1 MLRYSQAFKKCM
13 NDSYWTERWKNASPS
28 RNSTFGREHR
38 NNTSHQVEMMCGFT
52 AVLYA
57 SLYRERKKALLCGF
71 FFQKLWIRRKKE
83 ICKYLAYNL
92 CPCCRWASCT
102 MGGLWSQPLLETRTW
117 RARLPVMVFWSK
129 WRKAIGPT
137 SSWSGATWWVAGSTP
152 PSLVSWSFLCRWGAR
167 YVGTNALQLTSL
179 WDCGERVR
187 DDEGEKVYV
196 WLIYKRRQFK
206 RELVWLALWH
216 ARSAAC
222 LQLWTAKTFYFII
235 MIRINNNKQ

>member
-1 MLRYSQAFKKCM
+1 MIVTEQRGERTPVLFVILRLAENTAITHRIKLKWCVVLQLYFMLVYI
-13 NDSYWTERWKNASPS
+13 ER
-28 RNSTFGREHR
+28 GRK
-38 NNTSHQVEMMCGFT
+38 
-52 AVLYA
+52 LY
-57 SLYRERKKALLCGF
+57 YVGF

-117 RARLPVMVFWSK
+117 HARLPVMVFWSK

-187 DDEGEKVYV
+187 DDEGEKVCV
-196 WLIYKRRQFK
+196 CVID
-206 RELVWLALWH
+206 
-216 ARSAAC
+216 
-222 LQLWTAKTFYFII
+222 I
-235 MIRINNNKQ
+235 